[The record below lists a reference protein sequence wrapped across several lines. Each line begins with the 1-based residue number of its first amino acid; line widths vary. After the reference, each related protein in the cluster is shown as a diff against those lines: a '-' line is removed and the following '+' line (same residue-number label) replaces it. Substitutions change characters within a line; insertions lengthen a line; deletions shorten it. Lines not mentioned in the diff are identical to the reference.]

1 MKLRHSSHK
10 RRYQQILNNLWTT
23 AELKIGAIFGCL
35 WAIFDMAIGG
45 IDTPIKALA
54 ILIILDFITGVTA
67 GYKTGCLSSK
77 VGSKGIIK
85 KAGIFV
91 CIMFAYLLDTA
102 MAINMFRGMVISGF
116 AIIEAMSLIENIDR
130 MGYGFII
137 PDFLRNKL
145 SQIADEKKLKE
156 VDKNV

>member
-1 MKLRHSSHK
+1 M
-10 RRYQQILNNLWTT
+10 
-23 AELKIGAIFGCL
+23 
-35 WAIFDMAIGG
+35 
-45 IDTPIKALA
+45 
-54 ILIILDFITGVTA
+54 
-67 GYKTGCLSSK
+67 SSK

-102 MAINMFRGMVISGF
+102 MATHMFRGIVISGF

>member
-1 MKLRHSSHK
+1 
-10 RRYQQILNNLWTT
+10 
-23 AELKIGAIFGCL
+23 
-35 WAIFDMAIGG
+35 
-45 IDTPIKALA
+45 
-54 ILIILDFITGVTA
+54 
-67 GYKTGCLSSK
+67 
-77 VGSKGIIK
+77 
-85 KAGIFV
+85 
-91 CIMFAYLLDTA
+91 
-102 MAINMFRGMVISGF
+102 MVISGF